1 MTLGLK
7 GFIMVD
13 YDYTEL
19 AVVGIEELEEFEL
32 YENLE
37 ELK

>member
-1 MTLGLK
+1 
-7 GFIMVD
+7 MVD